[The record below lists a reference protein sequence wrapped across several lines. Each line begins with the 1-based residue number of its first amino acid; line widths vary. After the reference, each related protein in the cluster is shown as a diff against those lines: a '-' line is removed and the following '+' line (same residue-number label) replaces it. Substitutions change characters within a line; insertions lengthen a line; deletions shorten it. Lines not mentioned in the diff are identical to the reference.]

1 MAGLTQTRIRDL
13 VLYNQETDP
22 TPIDQ
27 LVLVVDHSSF
37 AEPKKILFPVSAAQS
52 DVLLGGNLISSSGW
66 TSTGWTGNESIGWTH
81 TAGNTNALSNT
92 LAALVDSNYQ
102 IQLTVTN
109 RTAGSFTVAFGGDTS
124 ISLNSSAY
132 YTILATTNGNLVIT
146 PTSDFDGT
154 IIIAIKEVVW
164 DLTEHEILDILG
176 KPSLYSQAE
185 VDALL
190 ALKVDKVTGKS
201 LISDTEIARLSGVK
215 QNIYTLMLNASS
227 DVATRLVGLVE
238 GTDYPTGWT
247 LAADSGVNLVITHNL
262 TGRKCAFVNVW
273 ETNGSDEDLAEPFKT
288 AYMQVKNNSTTVK
301 IFGLDTLA
309 VDLRIELIFN

>member
-27 LVLVVDHSSF
+27 IVLVVDHASF

-81 TAGNTNALSNT
+81 ISGNTNALSNT

-102 IQLTVTN
+102 IQVTVTN

-124 ISLNSSAY
+124 IALNSSSY

-164 DLTEHEILDILG
+164 DLTEQEILDILG
-176 KPSLYSQAE
+176 VASIYSQAE

-190 ALKVDKVTGKS
+190 NNKVDKVTGKS
-201 LISDTEIARLSGVK
+201 LIDDTEI
-215 QNIYTLMLNASS
+215 
-227 DVATRLVGLVE
+227 TRLLTIKSNPYQIIMPAGNISTKIA
-238 GTDYPTGWT
+238 GATFTPTGWGT
-247 LAADSGVNLVITHNL
+247 IAQSGDYDAIITHTL
-262 TGRKCAFVNVW
+262 TGRKIGFVNVF
-273 ETNGSDEDLAEPFKT
+273 ETDGGDRLLSFDKGT
-288 AYMQVKNNSTTVK
+288 AYTGILGGATTVK
-301 IFGLDTLA
+301 IEGLAPTTLPI
-309 VDLRIELIFN
+309 RIELIFD